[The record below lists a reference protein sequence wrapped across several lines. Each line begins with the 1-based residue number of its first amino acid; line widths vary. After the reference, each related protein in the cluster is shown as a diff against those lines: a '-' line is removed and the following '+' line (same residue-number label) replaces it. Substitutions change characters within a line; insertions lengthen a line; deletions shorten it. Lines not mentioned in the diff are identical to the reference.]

1 VSRLF
6 QRAGHT
12 TRRHS
17 VLVLIALVA
26 QVMVAGAGLR
36 PAYGADTATP
46 DPEKLAALR
55 AVGQRIYREGIL
67 PSGEPLVAMGAAQ
80 TRLTGKD
87 AACATCHRRSG
98 HGTTEG
104 RFAIR
109 PITAAALLQ
118 EDTVTVHSPR
128 IKAQLGT
135 RTRPPYTS
143 ELLARAIRG
152 GVDAANKPL
161 DTLMPRYAL
170 SDEHMQ
176 ALSTYLFSLSA
187 QNSPGVD
194 EQEIHFATVIQ
205 PDVSPAQR
213 RAMLDIMQAFVKDKD
228 ANARSEEQ
236 RRQAGTMRMYRAYRK
251 WSLHVWELKG
261 PSETWG
267 AQLEAFYKEQPV
279 FALVGGL
286 GGAGWRPI
294 HEFSERFEIPAVFP
308 QVDLP
313 VVSGPNQYTFYFSK
327 GVTLEAEVLAKYLRE
342 QSLSGSVVQVYRR
355 DGAGATAAAALRAS
369 LAAGAPTVLDDRVV
383 EGRADETFWRAL
395 LASKPAAIILWLG
408 AQDVAQPPL
417 PAGSEWPPIYLSSS
431 LLGSRRVESGA
442 AAGWNARLVY
452 PSDLSP
458 KHETRLLR
466 NKLWMHNKGIPVT
479 DETVQVN
486 TQFAMTVVSDVVGH
500 MADSFSRDLFVERVE
515 HVVGQTPAA
524 SFFPQVSLG
533 PGQRF
538 AAKGGSIVQL
548 LDGDKAGAKAISGW
562 IVP

>member
-1 VSRLF
+1 M
-6 QRAGHT
+6 GHT

-17 VLVLIALVA
+17 VLALLALVA
-26 QVMVAGAGLR
+26 QCLVAGAGFQS
-36 PAYGADTATP
+36 AHGADTATP
-46 DPEKLAALR
+46 DPDKLAALR
-55 AVGQRIYREGIL
+55 AVGQRIYREGLL
-67 PSGEPLVAMGAAQ
+67 PSGESLVAMGAAQ

-87 AACATCHRRSG
+87 VACATCHRRSG

-104 RFAIR
+104 KFAIR

-135 RTRPPYTS
+135 RTRPPYTP

-152 GVDAANKPL
+152 GVDAAGKPL
-161 DTLMPRYAL
+161 DSLMPRYAL

-176 ALSTYLFSLSA
+176 ALGAYLFSLSA

-205 PDVSPAQR
+205 PDVAPTQR

-251 WSLHVWELKG
+251 WTLHVWELKG

-267 AQLEAFYKEQPV
+267 AQLEAFYKQQPV

-313 VVSGPNQYTFYFSK
+313 VIGRPNQYTFYLSK
-327 GVTLEAEVLAKYLRE
+327 GVTLEAEVLARFLRE
-342 QSLSGSVVQVYRR
+342 QGPVGNVVQVYRR
-355 DGAGATAAAALRAS
+355 EEPGITAAAAFRAA
-369 LAAGAPTVLDDRVV
+369 LTAGASTVLEDRVV
-383 EGRADETFWRAL
+383 EGRPDEAFWRAL
-395 LASKPAAIILWLG
+395 HAAKPAAIVVWLG
-408 AQDVAQPPL
+408 AQDLA
-417 PAGSEWPPIYLSSS
+417 PAPTLAGAESAPVYLSTS
-431 LLGSRRVESGA
+431 LLGGRRVDSGTA
-442 AAGWNARLVY
+442 PGWNARLVY
-452 PSDLSP
+452 PSDLAP
-458 KHETRLLR
+458 RHETRLLR
-466 NKLWMHNKGIPVT
+466 SKLWLHNKGIPIT
-479 DETVQVN
+479 DENVQVN
-486 TQFAMTVVSDVVGH
+486 TQFAMTVLSDVVGH

-524 SFFPQVSLG
+524 SFYPQVSLG

-538 AAKGGSIVQL
+538 AAKGGAIVQL
-548 LDGDKAGAKAISGW
+548 LDGDKTGAKAISGW

>member
-1 VSRLF
+1 
-6 QRAGHT
+6 
-12 TRRHS
+12 
-17 VLVLIALVA
+17 VLIALVL
-26 QVMVAGAGLR
+26 QCIFAGAGVGR
-36 PAYGADTATP
+36 ARAADAAT
-46 DPEKLAALR
+46 DEAEKLIALK
-55 AVGQRIYREGIL
+55 AVGQRIYRDGVL
-67 PSGEPLVAMGAAQ
+67 PSGEPLVGSGAAQ

-87 AACATCHRRSG
+87 VACATCHRRSG

-104 RFAIR
+104 KFAIR
-109 PITAAALLQ
+109 PITAQALLQ

-135 RTRPPYTS
+135 RTRPPYTPD
-143 ELLARAIRG
+143 LLARALRG
-152 GVDAANKPL
+152 GVDAAGKPL
-161 DTLMPRYAL
+161 DSLMPRYAL
-170 SDEHMQ
+170 SDENMR
-176 ALSTYLFSLSA
+176 ALSAYLFSLSA

-194 EQEIHFATVIQ
+194 EQVIHFATVVQ
-205 PDVSPAQR
+205 PDVSPVQR

-251 WSLHVWELKG
+251 WALHVWELKG

-267 AQLEAFYKEQPV
+267 AQLEAYYREQPV
-279 FALVGGL
+279 FALVGGIGGIGGI

-313 VVSGPNQYTFYFSK
+313 VVSGANQYTFYLSK
-327 GVTLEAEVLAKYLRE
+327 GITLEAEVLAKYLHE
-342 QSLSGSVVQVYRR
+342 QGLAGNVVQVYRR
-355 DGAGATAAAALRAS
+355 EEQAGATAAAALRAA
-369 LAAGAPTVLDDRVV
+369 LTAGASSVLEDRVV
-383 EGRADETFWRAL
+383 EGRVDEALWRTL
-395 LASKPAAIILWLG
+395 YASKPSAVVLWLG
-408 AQDVAQPPL
+408 EQDLGPPPAL
-417 PAGSEWPPIYLSSS
+417 PKTESPPIYLSSA
-431 LLGSRRVESGA
+431 LLGGRRAESAA

-466 NKLWMHNKGIPVT
+466 SKLWLHNKGIPIT
-479 DETVQVN
+479 DEAVQVN

-500 MADSFSRDLFVERVE
+500 MADSFSRELFVERVE

-548 LDGDKAGAKAISGW
+548 LDGDKPGVRAVSGW